1 MEFWLLESDYAALV
15 DIFYKLGTW
24 AIFAW
29 LYVQERR
36 DHNAT
41 RAQHLQD
48 LRDLIGF
55 SDRLKP
61 PASREE

>member
-1 MEFWLLESDYAALV
+1 MDSDFSILV
-15 DIFYKLGTW
+15 DVFYKLGTW

-29 LYVQERR
+29 LYIQERNA
-36 DHNAT
+36 HNLT

-55 SDRLKP
+55 SDRLRP
-61 PASREE
+61 PREPDA